1 MKWHLP
7 PSISTNSPV
16 QITWKASG
24 RLSHPRMNPRSFK
37 SKEQTIY
44 IICASFLHPFT
55 LVELTRTSKRR
66 IQASPLPSVFFVD
79 ILATLTDEPLLK
91 HHGFAGLKPPLH
103 DLVVLWVPSGSVF
116 CSWHYDSHGQT
127 DLLWKCTNLSGS
139 LPSYLRRLPLHLFH
153 IRMRARRPCAN
164 HVKQLSL
171 SQDQQMV
178 YGAGASS

>member
-1 MKWHLP
+1 
-7 PSISTNSPV
+7 
-16 QITWKASG
+16 
-24 RLSHPRMNPRSFK
+24 MNPRSFK

-103 DLVVLWVPSGSVF
+103 DLVVL
-116 CSWHYDSHGQT
+116 
-127 DLLWKCTNLSGS
+127 
-139 LPSYLRRLPLHLFH
+139 
-153 IRMRARRPCAN
+153 
-164 HVKQLSL
+164 
-171 SQDQQMV
+171 
-178 YGAGASS
+178 